1 MSEPAKKN
9 GERDAKADPPDLETA
24 IRRRV
29 LSRDKRYHINAYR
42 FMYEALEHTQKL
54 LGRRP
59 ASDTPEDRHV
69 TGQELLEGIRDCA
82 QHTFG
87 PLAPC
92 VFRSWGVLRTEDFGE
107 IVFSLVEAGLMGKTD
122 RDSRAD
128 FANGY
133 DFDAAFDGPLKIK

>member
-9 GERDAKADPPDLETA
+9 GERDAQPEPQDLETA

-29 LSRDKRYHINAYR
+29 LNRDKRYHINAYR
-42 FMYEALEHTQKL
+42 FIYEALEHTQKL

-59 ASDTPEDRHV
+59 DSDNPEDRHV

-82 QHTFG
+82 QRAFG

-92 VFRSWGVLRTEDFGE
+92 VFRSWGVRRTEDFGE